1 MKEAIKCLGC
11 SSEKERVVRI
21 LEVCNR
27 PIVRKDRR
35 ENLQKRAKTRIKVF
49 KKNRK
54 YNDKEIGRQRA
65 SLTNAPPE
73 GIGFGDVATVPYPE
87 GSI

>member
-11 SSEKERVVRI
+11 SSEKERVIRV

-35 ENLQKRAKTRIKVF
+35 ENLKKRAEMRIKVF
-49 KKNRK
+49 KENRK

-65 SLTNAPPE
+65 ALTNAPPE
-73 GIGFGDVATVPYPE
+73 GIRLGDVATVPYPE